1 MRVVVEE
8 GPNRGTLYELGEEC
22 LLGRGEGCE
31 LQLLDDGVSRQHAR
45 IKNRDGAWL
54 IEDLQSRNG
63 TRLNGVPVEAA
74 TLQVGDRIGIGAVRL
89 RVLERPS
96 ATLAASGTRELELK
110 TPPLPEAGATA
121 SAALEG
127 WVGECAP
134 LRELLRRVGRAAPT
148 EATCLIQGETG
159 TGKEL
164 VARALHQL
172 SPRRREPFVVLN
184 CAALPTALVESELFG
199 HERGAFTGAVARKIG
214 LVEAAAGGT
223 LFLDELGELPGPAQA
238 KLLRFLERKEFVRV
252 GSTLPRQVDVR
263 VLAATHRDL
272 DQQVRAGE
280 FREDLLHRLRV
291 VELETPPLRERGGD
305 VLLLAERFL
314 HQLGGAQRRFTAAT
328 QAALQ
333 SYDWPGNVRELRNVV
348 EAALIFS
355 ESDEVR
361 VVDLPPRIR
370 AGRPAAPPPTQ
381 AEGPLMTIR
390 EAERSAILAA
400 LEHTGGH
407 RTKTAK
413 LLGVDRKTLYSK
425 LKLYELE

>member
-1 MRVVVEE
+1 VRVVVEE
-8 GPNRGTLYELGEEC
+8 GPNRGTLYELGE
-22 LLGRGEGCE
+22 LSTLGRGEGCE
-31 LQLLDDGVSRQHAR
+31 LQLLEDGVSRQHAR
-45 IKNRDGAWL
+45 ISRQDGVWSL
-54 IEDLQSRNG
+54 EDLQSRNG
-63 TRLNGVPVEAA
+63 TRLNGVPVERAA
-74 TLQVGDRIGIGAVRL
+74 LEVGDRISLGGVRL

-96 ATLAASGTRELELK
+96 ETLAASGTRELDLQP
-110 TPPLPEAGATA
+110 PPLPEAGA
-121 SAALEG
+121 AAGLEG
-127 WVGECAP
+127 WVGECAA
-134 LRELLRRVGRAAPT
+134 LRELLRRVGRAAPS

-199 HERGAFTGAVARKIG
+199 HERGAFTGAVARKVG

-272 DQQVRAGE
+272 DLRVREGE

-291 VELETPPLRERGGD
+291 VELETPPLRERGED

-314 HQLGGAQRRFTAAT
+314 HQLGGTQQRFTGET
-328 QAALQ
+328 RAALQ
-333 SYDWPGNVRELRNVV
+333 GYDWPGNVRELRNVV

-355 ESDEVR
+355 EGDEVR
-361 VVDLPPRIR
+361 LLDLPPRIR
-370 AGRPAAPPPTQ
+370 GSQTESAQQEQGPPVT
-381 AEGPLMTIR
+381 LK
-390 EAERSAILAA
+390 EAERRAIEAA

-407 RTKTAK
+407 RTKTAE